1 MFVTSF
7 VSARLKILP
16 IGIQGNLLKEIAIN
30 KQTAAT
36 FCHFFAILPGL
47 FYDYS
52 GVAVS
57 TYSKMHGLMGSYAI
71 KLSTTQDVIEK
82 LTDCARA
89 PISST
94 IRS

>member
-36 FCHFFAILPGL
+36 FCHFFATPPGF

-52 GVAVS
+52 GVALALTARCMDSWVH
-57 TYSKMHGLMGSYAI
+57 TLLSYQLL
-71 KLSTTQDVIEK
+71 KT
-82 LTDCARA
+82 
-89 PISST
+89 
-94 IRS
+94 

>member
-1 MFVTSF
+1 MFVMSF

-52 GVAVS
+52 GVALALTARCTDSCVH
-57 TYSKMHGLMGSYAI
+57 TLLSYQLL
-71 KLSTTQDVIEK
+71 KT
-82 LTDCARA
+82 
-89 PISST
+89 
-94 IRS
+94 